1 MTESIALW
9 TVVGAAI
16 LMLVIAGVS
25 LLVMAL
31 GLAPEGSTRRK
42 WARRFV
48 DAADAAVVALGVGG
62 AVLLSRRK
70 RDLGPAR
77 AQIRATRKERAA
89 WRKVQADTAAT
100 LRAEQAASEGRVT
113 AIVVDARNNVDVI
126 HREIDA
132 MPAEGLIEEW
142 NVQRG
147 RRR

>member
-9 TVVGAAI
+9 SVVGAAI

-25 LLVMAL
+25 LLLMAL
-31 GLAPEGSTRRK
+31 GLAPEGSRRRK

-48 DAADAAVVALGVGG
+48 DAADAAFVALGVGG

-77 AQIRATRKERAA
+77 DQIRATRKERAA
-89 WRKVQADTAAT
+89 WRQVQADMSAT
-100 LRAEQAASEGRVT
+100 LRAEHAASEGRVT
-113 AIVVDARNNVDVI
+113 AILVGARNSVDVI

-132 MPAEGLIEEW
+132 MPTEGLIEEW

-147 RRR
+147 RK